1 MSSQMD
7 PRVIKHGKTSNLLLD
22 KNTTCPPRFV
32 GFYHGKA
39 CQKKTALQLK
49 THNPPMLSHHRRHSV
64 YQWVRR
70 RGAFLVLAGL
80 VEDESL

>member
-39 CQKKTALQLK
+39 CQKKTALLK
-49 THNPPMLSHHRRHSV
+49 ATDLILYDEMLKLFASPKVLQNQGPPT
-64 YQWVRR
+64 
-70 RGAFLVLAGL
+70 
-80 VEDESL
+80 